1 METLTKYEE
10 ALMRIFWN
18 LKRAL
23 VRDVLNELPDPKPPY
38 TTLASNIKLLEKKGY
53 LEHKTYGNILEYFPT
68 ISQSDYRKTSFN
80 ELVEDYFEGSVE
92 NVLSFMVKEK
102 GLSEKDMEE
111 LQKLIDNMGNPLK
124 P

>member
-38 TTLASNIKLLEKKGY
+38 TTLASNIKLLEKKGF
-53 LEHKTYGNILEYFPT
+53 LDHKTYGNILEYFPT

-111 LQKLIDNMGNPLK
+111 LQKLIDNMGNPSK

>member
-10 ALMRIFWN
+10 TLMRIFWK

-23 VRDVLNELPDPKPPY
+23 VRDVLNELPEPKPPY
-38 TTLASNIKLLEKKGY
+38 TTLASNIKLLEKKGF
-53 LEHKTYGNILEYFPT
+53 LDHKSYGKILEYFPT
-68 ISQSDYRKTSFN
+68 VSQSDYRKNSFN

-111 LQKLIDNMGNPLK
+111 LQKLIDNMGNSSQP
-124 P
+124 

>member
-38 TTLASNIKLLEKKGY
+38 TTLASNIKLLEKKGF
-53 LEHKTYGNILEYFPT
+53 LNHKTYGNILEYFPT

-111 LQKLIDNMGNPLK
+111 LQKLIDNMGNPSK

>member
-10 ALMRIFWN
+10 TLMRIFWK

-23 VRDVLNELPDPKPPY
+23 VRDVLNELPEPKPPY
-38 TTLASNIKLLEKKGY
+38 TTLASNIKLLEKKGF
-53 LEHKTYGNILEYFPT
+53 LDHKSYGKILEYFPT
-68 ISQSDYRKTSFN
+68 ISQSDYRKNSFN
-80 ELVEDYFEGSVE
+80 ELVEDYFDGSVE

-111 LQKLIDNMGNPLK
+111 LQKLIDNMGNTSQP
-124 P
+124 

>member
-10 ALMRIFWN
+10 TLMRIFWKLN
-18 LKRAL
+18 KGL
-23 VRDVLNELPDPKPPY
+23 VRDVLNELPEPKPPY

-53 LEHKTYGNILEYFPT
+53 LDHKTYGNIHEYFPT
-68 ISQSDYRKTSFN
+68 ITQTEYRKTSFN
-80 ELVEDYFEGSVE
+80 ELLEDYFEGSVE

-111 LQKLIDNMGNPLK
+111 LQKLIDNMGNSSQP
-124 P
+124 

>member
-10 ALMRIFWN
+10 GLMRIFWN

-23 VRDVLNELPDPKPPY
+23 VRDVLNELPEPKPPY
-38 TTLASNIKLLEKKGY
+38 TTLASNIKLLEKKGF
-53 LEHKTYGNILEYFPT
+53 LDHKSYGKIHEYFPT
-68 ISQSDYRKTSFN
+68 ISQSDYRKNSFN

-111 LQKLIDNMGNPLK
+111 LQKLIDNMGNSSQP
-124 P
+124 

>member
-10 ALMRIFWN
+10 GLMRIFWK

-23 VRDVLNELPDPKPPY
+23 VRDVLNELPEPKPPY
-38 TTLASNIKLLEKKGY
+38 TTLASNIKLLEKKGF
-53 LEHKTYGNILEYFPT
+53 LDHKSYGKILEYFPT
-68 ISQSDYRKTSFN
+68 ISQSEYRKNSFN

-111 LQKLIDNMGNPLK
+111 LQKLIDNMGNTSQP
-124 P
+124 

>member
-38 TTLASNIKLLEKKGY
+38 TTLASNIKLLEKKGF
-53 LEHKTYGNILEYFPT
+53 LDHKTYGNILEYFPT

>member
-38 TTLASNIKLLEKKGY
+38 TTLASNIKLLEKKGF

-68 ISQSDYRKTSFN
+68 ISQSDFRKTSFN

-111 LQKLIDNMGNPLK
+111 LQKLIDNMGNPSK

>member
-10 ALMRIFWN
+10 TLMRIFWK

-23 VRDVLNELPDPKPPY
+23 VRDVLNELPEPKPPY
-38 TTLASNIKLLEKKGY
+38 TTLASNIKLLEKKGF
-53 LEHKTYGNILEYFPT
+53 LDHKSYGKILEYFPT
-68 ISQSDYRKTSFN
+68 ISQSDYRKNSFN
-80 ELVEDYFEGSVE
+80 ELVEDYFDGSVE

-111 LQKLIDNMGNPLK
+111 LQKLIDNMGNSSQP
-124 P
+124 

>member
-10 ALMRIFWN
+10 GLMRIFWN

-38 TTLASNIKLLEKKGY
+38 TTLASNIKLLEKKGF
-53 LEHKTYGNILEYFPT
+53 LDHKSYGKIHEYFPT
-68 ISQSDYRKTSFN
+68 ISQSDYRKNSFN

-102 GLSEKDMEE
+102 GLSEKDIEE
-111 LQKLIDNMGNPLK
+111 LQKLIDNMGNSSK

>member
-10 ALMRIFWN
+10 SLMRIFWKLN
-18 LKRAL
+18 KAL
-23 VRDVLNELPDPKPPY
+23 VRDVLNELPEPKPPY

-53 LEHKTYGNILEYFPT
+53 LDHRTYGNIHEYFPT
-68 ISQSDYRKTSFN
+68 ITQTEYRKTSFN
-80 ELVEDYFEGSVE
+80 ELLEDYFEGSVE

-111 LQKLIDNMGNPLK
+111 LQKLIDNMGNSSQP
-124 P
+124 

>member
-38 TTLASNIKLLEKKGY
+38 TTLASNIKLLEKKGF
-53 LEHKTYGNILEYFPT
+53 LDHKTYGNILEYFPT

-102 GLSEKDMEE
+102 GY
-111 LQKLIDNMGNPLK
+111 LK
-124 P
+124 KIWKNFKN

>member
-10 ALMRIFWN
+10 TLMRIFWK

-23 VRDVLNELPDPKPPY
+23 VRDVLNELPEPKPPY
-38 TTLASNIKLLEKKGY
+38 TTLASNIKLLEKKGF
-53 LEHKTYGNILEYFPT
+53 LDHKSYGKILEYFPT
-68 ISQSDYRKTSFN
+68 VSQSDYRKNSFN
-80 ELVEDYFEGSVE
+80 ELVEDYFDGSVE

-111 LQKLIDNMGNPLK
+111 LQKLIDNMGNSSQP
-124 P
+124 

>member
-10 ALMRIFWN
+10 GLMRIFWK

-23 VRDVLNELPDPKPPY
+23 VRDVLNELPEPKPPY
-38 TTLASNIKLLEKKGY
+38 TTLASNIKLLEKKGF
-53 LEHKTYGNILEYFPT
+53 LDHKSYGKILEYFPT
-68 ISQSDYRKTSFN
+68 ISQSDYRKNSFN
-80 ELVEDYFEGSVE
+80 ELVEDYFDGSVE

-111 LQKLIDNMGNPLK
+111 LQKLIDNMGNTSQP
-124 P
+124 

>member
-38 TTLASNIKLLEKKGY
+38 TTLASNIKLLEKKGF
-53 LEHKTYGNILEYFPT
+53 LNHKTYGNILEYFPT

>member
-10 ALMRIFWN
+10 TLMRIFWK

-23 VRDVLNELPDPKPPY
+23 VRDVLNELPEPKPPY
-38 TTLASNIKLLEKKGY
+38 TTLASNIKLLEKKGF
-53 LEHKTYGNILEYFPT
+53 LDHKSYGKILEYFPAV
-68 ISQSDYRKTSFN
+68 SQSDYRKNSFN
-80 ELVEDYFEGSVE
+80 ELVEDYFDGSVE

-111 LQKLIDNMGNPLK
+111 LQKLIDNMGNSSQP
-124 P
+124 

>member
-10 ALMRIFWN
+10 SLMRIFWK
-18 LKRAL
+18 LKKAL
-23 VRDVLNELPDPKPPY
+23 VRDVLNELPEPKPPY

-53 LEHKTYGNILEYFPT
+53 LDHKTYGNIHEYFPT
-68 ISQSDYRKTSFN
+68 ITQTEYRKTSFN
-80 ELVEDYFEGSVE
+80 ELMEDYFEGSVE

-111 LQKLIDNMGNPLK
+111 LQKLIDNMGNSSQP
-124 P
+124 

>member
-10 ALMRIFWN
+10 GLMRIFWK
-18 LKRAL
+18 LKKAL
-23 VRDVLNELPDPKPPY
+23 VRDVLNELPEPKPPY

-53 LEHKTYGNILEYFPT
+53 LDHKTYGNIHEYFT
-68 ISQSDYRKTSFN
+68 IISQSEYRKTSFN
-80 ELVEDYFEGSVE
+80 EMVEDYFEGSVE

-111 LQKLIDNMGNPLK
+111 LQKLIDNMGNSSQP
-124 P
+124 

>member
-10 ALMRIFWN
+10 GLMRIFWK

-23 VRDVLNELPDPKPPY
+23 VRDVLNELPEPKPPY
-38 TTLASNIKLLEKKGY
+38 TTLASNIKLLEKKGF
-53 LEHKTYGNILEYFPT
+53 LDHKSYGKILEYFPT
-68 ISQSDYRKTSFN
+68 ISQSDYRKNSFN
-80 ELVEDYFEGSVE
+80 ELVEDYFDGSVE

-111 LQKLIDNMGNPLK
+111 LQKLIDNMGNSSQP
-124 P
+124 